1 MLDEHDIC
9 PQLQI
14 MQTLGPPHFS
24 PLRSSVRRS
33 YSREEEEKEET
44 EEAGCRFGLQ
54 FFPLRPLYLRSLTPR
69 AASERAR
76 LNSSA
81 DKKTS
86 PPMRV
91 RSVTRPRGRSS
102 SSSKTLASSHIY
114 FPMWETFLKGVA

>member
-1 MLDEHDIC
+1 MLDEDDIC

-24 PLRSSVRRS
+24 PLRLSVRRS

-54 FFPLRPLYLRSLTPR
+54 FFPLPSLHLRSLTPR
-69 AASERAR
+69 AASEAEFFA
-76 LNSSA
+76 SA

-114 FPMWETFLKGVA
+114 FPMLETFLKGVA